1 MIEVSLNALMN
12 SVEVMNDLIQ
22 KKMKIKVAYK
32 IARLAREIQKEIELF
47 ESTRHTLI
55 EKYGIK
61 NENGELV
68 EDKNGGYPIQ
78 KEKKDE
84 FLKETNELLNSKIS
98 LNVDKLSL
106 KDLEEAEL
114 TPQQIIKLIDFIE
127 EEE

>member
-1 MIEVSLNALMN
+1 
-12 SVEVMNDLIQ
+12 
-22 KKMKIKVAYK
+22 MKIKVAYK

-78 KEKKDE
+78 KEKKNE

-127 EEE
+127 EVKE